1 MLNFKKWLNEAG
13 GDNPMAEPVQDKGA
27 TINPGGF
34 VQGKVPDPDDEETTD
49 DKPPAERKTGA
60 DRLKMKRKMKK

>member
-1 MLNFKKWLNEAG
+1 MLNFKKWLEAG

-34 VQGKVPDPDDEETTD
+34 VQGKVTDPDSDETSE
-49 DKPPAERKTGA
+49 DKPPAPKKYGA
-60 DRLKMKRKMKK
+60 DRFRMKRKMKK